1 MLNVIFHAL
10 HVYFM
15 YQENMHIYNSQS
27 LYLLHMNS
35 SILRKCYAEFVN
47 KVRLIKRTCM

>member
-10 HVYFM
+10 HDYFL
-15 YQENMHIYNSQS
+15 YQENMHIYNSHS

-35 SILRKCYAEFVN
+35 SILRKRCVENVY
-47 KVRLIKRTCM
+47 KLRLVKEHA